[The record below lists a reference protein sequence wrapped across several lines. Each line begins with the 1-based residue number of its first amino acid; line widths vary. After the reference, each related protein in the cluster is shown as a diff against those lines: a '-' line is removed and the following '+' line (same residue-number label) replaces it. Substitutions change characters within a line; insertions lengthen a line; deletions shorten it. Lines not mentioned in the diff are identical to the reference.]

1 VASVGDDR
9 ASRRRARAVVNL
21 LVVTLVVAMFGPTA
35 SQVTPP
41 LFGDLSALADAL
53 SLAPKQRPGSADDPS
68 TRQPGERDH
77 VVATTAG
84 NAQAARGL
92 RADYPAITFPAAAAK
107 ANPANASTG
116 PTSARGFDPATSKEE
131 PAQRGP
137 YDTTY
142 RNADGTETT
151 AFSKDPVNYRK
162 ADGSWQ
168 SIDTSLVPDG
178 SGWRNAADAVTSRFA
193 GRAGGSGL
201 VSFGLDGDHVFG
213 YGLDGAQS
221 VAGQAQGSTVTYAGV
236 LADTDLRLDVQPG
249 GVKESLVLASRNAPH
264 SFLFPLQLKGLTA
277 KLVDGRVALV
287 DAAGK
292 ERASVPAGSMSD
304 ASRNPHTGDPATSA
318 GVSYHLVPGGLRVD
332 LDQNWLN
339 DPNRQ
344 YPVVVDPSVDSPNAS
359 AAMYTQN
366 GVQHDGGTELKTGF
380 DGDDNLR
387 TATYLKF
394 DGIESRLRNEKIF
407 GAQLYLVNDWSWSCQ
422 PRPVSVHAVTSPW
435 SGNPSYGPELAEAS
449 FAHGY
454 IASGQSRSDC
464 PVAGEG
470 IDLGP
475 AGRDVVQAWVNGT
488 MTNYG
493 LTVRGSDTDSYGWK
507 KFTGATTANPPK
519 LFVTHTPFNAD
530 YNITQ
535 PVPNPPVTRTQGGQ
549 IKITVTNRGVDTW
562 TPGTYKLGYRA
573 YTSAGRPVASKEAAT
588 LPGNVARGQS
598 VTLDATIQALDPG
611 DYYLDFSMLK
621 VGGPFFTDEQ
631 VPPARLVMRVY
642 NIPPVVRAQYP
653 PNGYSAPTLTPQLW
667 ADAVKVDA
675 PPNSSLQ
682 YRFEVCAQDS
692 AGNPTGCFDSGHIPT
707 DTWTVPAGKLS
718 WSKTYV
724 WRAFAFDGTDES
736 QQLPYSALL
745 TAVPQPEITSH
756 LGNAPY
762 STDSNDFDPQVGN
775 FYRSALDAAL
785 AFVGPQISVARTY
798 NSLDPRRAN
807 AFGEG
812 WATQYDM
819 AVVPDSDNSGNV
831 VVTYPD
837 GQQVRFGLN
846 PDGTYAPPDGR
857 YATLTHPSANVWDL
871 VDKAASKYEFTDNK
885 LSSIADSQ
893 SRTIALTY
901 TGGKLAAVRR
911 PSPQPGQTSLGLS
924 FTWTG
929 AHVTGVTVEQVSGTA
944 PTWNYTYDGDKLTKV
959 CDPLANC
966 TGYSYEAGSHYRSA
980 VLDGKPDSY
989 WRLGDSSGADA
1000 RSEVGVNLGADKGT
1014 YKNVTLGAAG
1024 PVAGSTAAT
1033 FDGTSSAVTL
1043 PAGTLRKDR
1052 NLAMSLWFRTAGS
1065 GPLAG
1070 YQNQPLGGDKA
1081 PTAAVPMLYVGTD
1094 GKLRGQLWTGHVAP
1108 ITTGGTVNDGK
1119 WHQVVLTG
1127 AMTTQSMYL
1136 DGKLVGS
1143 LDGAIN
1149 ALDMDKNQLGAD
1161 FVVNPGDWPGT
1172 SGGQWQYYTGDLAE
1186 VAFYEHPLGQP
1197 AVAAQFA
1204 AAGGSDELNKITL
1217 PSGKIGAAA
1226 TYDVANDRVQQYTD
1240 ENGGVWTLAVP
1251 TTTGSADNPI
1261 KVASV
1266 RDPAGRPH
1274 EYDYDPLRGR
1284 IVRSIAPLGVGVRP
1298 EDTPGGTTTTTPT
1311 PTGTCT
1317 TPTDGGPIFCG
1328 GPVGGDPTW
1337 VGGPVAGEGVRTYSY
1352 DASGYQNTITDENGD
1367 QVTLG
1372 YDKRGNVVSKKTCRT
1387 TQIDCQTAYVDY
1399 YLNAGSAT
1407 DPRNDKAIATRDGRS
1422 ANATDATYLTSLS
1435 YTATGL
1441 LDTQTTADGGK
1452 VRHTYTTGREV
1463 INPATGMSGTATGFC
1478 PCVPA
1483 GLVMTST
1490 DAMGAVTTYNY
1501 FLDGALGQATS
1512 ASGLVTKYTYDSQGR
1527 VLTQTQVSDSQ
1538 PAGVTT
1544 QFTYDVLSRVR
1555 TVTQPATTDA
1565 VTGVK
1570 HTARSTTTYDAD
1582 GNIAKTEVTDLTGGD
1597 KPRSVTYEYDS
1608 HNLVSKQTD
1617 ALGNVTS
1624 YGHDAFG
1631 NRVWTV
1637 DPAGTKTKYLYTAR
1651 NQLAEVVLAGW
1662 TGAALT
1668 GVTGP
1673 GGDGTGDTSPNN
1685 DLPLRS
1691 YAYDLGGRLVRDTD
1705 AMGRTTKY
1713 TYYADDLVHQVIQVG
1728 FHSDNTTRDIVLH
1741 DYSYDAA
1748 GKVVKDVAGGG
1759 KATTATT
1766 YDTVGR
1772 IATTTVDPANLARKT
1787 SYTYNLNGAVTSVAR
1802 TGSSSNAG
1810 TFTPS
1815 TTETVDY
1822 GYDAAGRQTS
1832 QLVHNGATNLTTSYG
1847 YDQRGLMT
1855 ATTDPRG
1862 NVPNADRTAYT
1873 TNLRYDELGRQIGAT
1888 LPPVAVES
1896 NGGQPSTQRSV
1907 VTYGLDTFGDQV
1919 ATKDPVGNISRTE
1932 YDQNARPVSQIA
1944 PSYTAPGVTTAIT
1957 PTVTLA
1963 YDSLGHVVT
1972 ETDPRGNVTKHAYDQ
1987 LGRLVRTDEPGARTS
2002 VFQYDNNGE
2011 LLQTTEPGGAT
2022 TTATYDDLG
2031 RMITA
2036 TQVERVPQPAAY
2048 TSTYGYDDIGHLTSV
2063 TTPSGAKST
2072 AAFDG
2077 AGEQTST
2084 TDAAGVTTQYGFDL
2098 AGRTVLVSDALS
2110 RNHWTKYDLAGRPVS
2125 TSDWKGDSTHL
2136 RDTSASYDPAGNL
2149 VSATDALNHTT
2160 TFSYNAANQITQQTQ
2175 PVSDSKSV
2183 TTSYGY
2189 DLAGRP
2195 SRLTDGRGNSTVTT
2209 YNSLGLAESVTEPAT
2224 ATGPAATWTAAYD
2237 AAGNV
2242 VGVTAP
2248 GGVATTSTFD
2258 ELNRLVKQSGGGAEA
2273 ATVDRV
2279 LDYDDAGRLKSV
2291 SAPGG
2296 SITVGYDDR
2305 GDTVSTTGGGADSAF
2320 TYDAD
2325 GRPATRTD
2333 ASGKAVYHYASGRL
2347 ASIQDG
2353 VTGVVQTAH
2362 YNAVGDIDNLG
2373 YSSGQARAYTYD
2385 DLGRLASDTTKTA
2398 GGSVTAS
2405 VSYGYDNADN
2415 LIEKD
2420 TAGTAGAGTNS
2431 YGYDYAGRMLS
2442 WTAGGKTLSYGWDDA
2457 GNRVQNGAK
2466 TASYDQRNR
2475 LLSDGDYTYT
2485 YTPRGTM
2492 SSRTSSGLTEHMSF
2506 DAFDRMVG
2514 DGSSSYSYDGLDRLA
2529 VRNGQTFSYSG
2540 LGDQI
2545 AGDGVSTY
2553 SRAPG
2558 GELLASGTG
2567 NDKQLAISDK
2577 HGDVVAGFAPGDG
2590 NTGLSHSAA
2599 YDPFGQVTATSGT
2612 QQSIGFQGA
2621 YTDPDTAQVHMGA
2634 RWYNPSTGDFDSR
2647 DTIQLA
2653 SSPNRY
2659 TYADSAP
2666 TNYTDPSGHCPW
2678 CIVGVVAGVI
2688 AIAGLAEAIFA
2699 PPPPQGSY
2707 NFKKGVHYIGPCG
2720 GCGGGSSPPQPGT
2733 SSGPPGGG
2741 DHGPGSGGSSS
2752 CSGNACN
2759 YGPTPAPADPAIGAR
2774 QAQQQA
2780 AQNNPMPVPQA
2791 LQQPHYTQQTPPVSA
2806 SPSLPANQVGQST
2819 NVVADNGSQAQQLQQ
2834 AVTGNQPVI
2843 QSVKDA
2849 GPSEVAP
2856 SNCST
2861 CIGGRAPLGDRLEAF
2876 GHFWLDTM
2884 SLVPGVGSA
2893 TGGLNA
2899 VWYGFEGDWANA
2911 VPAGVSAI
2919 PFASDVKFLTRLA
2932 GDADRVAPRLGDRLD
2947 SGSCIP
2953 SANSFA
2959 GDTLV
2964 EMADGSTKPIDSI
2977 EVGDQVHATDPTTGK
2992 SADEPV
2998 TDVIVGQ
3005 GLKHLV
3011 DVDVDVTDNSK
3022 SDSVTS
3028 TDNHPFW
3035 VVDLGRWVNAGQL
3048 KAGDHLLTDDGRT
3061 VIVRRLHRH
3070 DETTRVYNLTVD
3082 ALHTFYVLVAAA
3094 AVLVHNAGG
3103 DLCGPGGAAS
3113 SANAE
3118 RLRQQLSHD
3127 AGQLSGVRSR
3137 EDIFHTPSVLGG
3149 GVTPDQVAPF
3159 FENAPGWQFE
3169 GLGRGRNEGG
3179 GWVAREYASNG
3190 EPTGRMLRWNPGGGH
3205 HGEGAYWR
3213 VVGTEGDLGGIIR

>member
-1 VASVGDDR
+1 M
-9 ASRRRARAVVNL
+9 VNL
-21 LVVTLVVAMFGPTA
+21 LVVVLVVAVFGPTA
-35 SQVTPP
+35 AQVTPP
-41 LFGDLSALADAL
+41 LFGDLPALADAL
-53 SLAPKQRPGSADDPS
+53 SLAPKQRPGSADDPA
-68 TRQPGERDH
+68 TRQPGEHDH
-77 VVATTAG
+77 IVATGAG
-84 NAQAARGL
+84 NQQAARGL
-92 RADYPAITFPAAAAK
+92 RADYPSIKFPAAAPK
-107 ANPANASTG
+107 PNTASATNG
-116 PTSARGFDPATSKEE
+116 QSAVRGFDPATSKEVPTE
-131 PAQRGP
+131 SGRNQ
-137 YDTTY
+137 TTY
-142 RNADGTETT
+142 RNTDGTETT

-162 ADGSWQ
+162 PDGSWQ
-168 SIDTSLVPDG
+168 AIDTTLVSDND
-178 SGWRNAADAVTSRFA
+178 GWRNASDEVSSRFA
-193 GRAGGSGL
+193 GHAGGSGM
-201 VSFGLDGDHVFG
+201 VSFGLDGDHVFA
-213 YGLDGAQS
+213 YGLDGAQPVS
-221 VAGQAQGSTVTYAGV
+221 GQTQGSAVTYPRV
-236 LADTDLRLDVQPG
+236 LADTDLRLDVKPG

-264 SFLFPLQLKGLTA
+264 SFLFPLQLRGLTA

-292 ERASVPAGSMSD
+292 ERASIPAGSMSD
-304 ASRNPHTGDPATSA
+304 ASRNPHTGDPASST
-318 GVSYHLVPGGLRVD
+318 GVSYHLAPGGLRVD

-339 DPNRQ
+339 DPARQ

-366 GVQHDGGTELKTGF
+366 GVQNDGGTELKTGF
-380 DGDDNLR
+380 DGDDNLH

-422 PRPVSVHAVTSPW
+422 PKPVSVHAVNSEW
-435 SGNPSYGPELAEAS
+435 SGNPSVGPELAESS

-488 MTNYG
+488 MTNHG
-493 LTVRGSDTDSYGWK
+493 LAVRASDTDSYGWK
-507 KFTGATTANPPK
+507 KFTGASTANPPK
-519 LFVTHTPFNAD
+519 LFVTHTPYNAD

-535 PVPNPPVTRTQGGQ
+535 PVPTPPVTRTTSGQ
-549 IKITVTNRGVDTW
+549 IKITVTNRGLETW
-562 TPGTYKLGYRA
+562 TPTTYKLGYRV

-598 VTLDATIQALDPG
+598 VSLDATIQALDPG

-631 VPPARLVMRVY
+631 IPPARLVMRVY

-667 ADAVKVDA
+667 ADAVKIDA
-675 PPNSSLQ
+675 PPNTSLQ

-692 AGNPTGCFDSGHIPT
+692 AGNPTGCFDSGHIPS

-718 WSKTYV
+718 WSKAYV

-736 QQLPYSALL
+736 QTLPYSALL

-785 AFVGPQISVARTY
+785 AFTGPQISVARTY

-807 AFGEG
+807 AFGAG

-819 AVVPDSDNSGNV
+819 SVVPDNDNSGNV

-857 YATLTHPSANVWDL
+857 YASLTHPSDTVWDL
-871 VDKAASKYEFTDNK
+871 VDKSATKYEFVADK

-893 SRTIALTY
+893 GRTIVLTY

-911 PSPQPGQTSLGLS
+911 PSPQPGQTGLGLA
-924 FTWTG
+924 FTWAG
-929 AHVTGVTVEQVSGTA
+929 AHVTAVTVEQASGTA
-944 PTWNYTYDGDKLTKV
+944 PTWSYSYDGDKLTKV
-959 CDPLANC
+959 CDPLSDC
-966 TGYSYEAGSHYRSA
+966 TTYNYEAGSHYRSA

-989 WRLGDSSGADA
+989 WRLGDSSGPDA

-1024 PVAGSTAAT
+1024 PVAGSSAAT

-1052 NLAMSLWFRTAGS
+1052 NLAVSLWFRTAKS
-1065 GPLAG
+1065 GPLVA

-1127 AMTTQSMYL
+1127 AMTTQQMYL
-1136 DGKLVGS
+1136 DGTLVGS

-1161 FVVNPGDWPGT
+1161 FIVNPGDWPGT
-1172 SGGQWQYYTGDLAE
+1172 SGGQWQYYAGDLAE

-1204 AAGGSDELNKITL
+1204 AAGGSDELDKITL

-1226 TYDVANDRVQQYTD
+1226 TYDVTNDRVRQYTD
-1240 ENGGVWTLAVP
+1240 ANGGVWTLAVP

-1284 IVRSIAPLGVGVRP
+1284 IVRSIAPLGQGVRP
-1298 EDTPGGTTTTTPT
+1298 EDTPGATTTTTPT
-1311 PTGTCT
+1311 PTDTCT

-1352 DASGYQNTITDENGD
+1352 DSSGFQNTITDENGD
-1367 QVTLG
+1367 QVTLA

-1387 TQIDCQTAYVDY
+1387 AQTDCQTAYVDY
-1399 YLNAGSAT
+1399 FLNADSAT
-1407 DPRNDKAIATRDGRS
+1407 DPRNDKPVATRDARS
-1422 ANATDATYLTSLS
+1422 ANATDSTYLTSVS

-1452 VRHTYTTGREV
+1452 VKHTYTTGREA
-1463 INPATGMSGTATGFC
+1463 IDPATGMSGSAPGFC

-1501 FLDGALGQATS
+1501 FLDGTLAQATS

-1538 PAGVTT
+1538 PAGATT
-1544 QFTYDVLSRVR
+1544 QFTYDVLSRIR

-1582 GNIAKTEVTDLTGGD
+1582 GNVAKTEVTDLTGGD
-1597 KPRSVTYEYDS
+1597 KPRSVSYEYDA

-1617 ALGNVTS
+1617 ALGNATS

-1637 DPAGTKTKYLYTAR
+1637 DPAGTKTKFLYTAR
-1651 NQLAEVVLAGW
+1651 NQLAEVVLVGW
-1662 TGAALT
+1662 TGAALS
-1668 GVTGP
+1668 GVTGS
-1673 GGDGTGDTSPNN
+1673 GGDGNGDTSPKD

-1713 TYYADDLVHQVIQVG
+1713 TYYNDDLVHQVIQVG
-1728 FHSDNTTRDIVLH
+1728 FHSNDTTRDIVLH

-1766 YDTVGR
+1766 YDAVGR
-1772 IATTTVDPANLARKT
+1772 IATTTVDPTVLMRKT
-1787 SYTYNLNGAVTSVAR
+1787 SYTYNLNGAVTSVVR
-1802 TGSSSNAG
+1802 TGNRSNAG
-1810 TFTPS
+1810 PFSPDTA
-1815 TTETVDY
+1815 EVVDY
-1822 GYDAAGRQTS
+1822 GYDSAGRQTS
-1832 QLVHNGATNLTTSYG
+1832 QVVHNSSANLTTSYA

-1862 NVPNADRTAYT
+1862 NVANADRTAFT
-1873 TNLRYDELGRQIGAT
+1873 TSYRYDERGRQIGQT

-1896 NGGQPSTQRSV
+1896 NGGQPSTQRPATTV
-1907 VTYGLDTFGDQV
+1907 GLDTFGDQV
-1919 ATKDPVGNISRTE
+1919 AAKDPVGNISRAE
-1932 YDQNARPVSQIA
+1932 YDQDGRQVSQIA
-1944 PSYTAPGVTTAIT
+1944 PSYTAPGTTTAIT
-1957 PTVTLA
+1957 PTTTLA

-1972 ETDPRGNVTKHAYDQ
+1972 ETDPRGNATKHAYDQ
-1987 LGRLVRTDEPGARTS
+1987 LGRLVRTEEPGSRAS
-2002 VFQYDNNGE
+2002 VFQYDYDGE
-2011 LLQTTEPGGAT
+2011 LLQSTVPGGAT

-2031 RMITA
+2031 RMVTSA
-2036 TQVERVPQPAAY
+2036 ELERVPQPAAY
-2048 TSTYGYDDIGHLTSV
+2048 TTSYGYDDIGHPISV
-2063 TTPSGAKST
+2063 TTPAGEKST
-2072 AAFDG
+2072 ATFDG

-2084 TDAAGVTTQYGFDL
+2084 TDAAGVTTQYGYDL

-2110 RNHWTKYDLAGRPVS
+2110 RNHWTNYDQAGRAVS
-2125 TSDWKGDSTHL
+2125 TSDWKGGSTHL
-2136 RDTSASYDPAGNL
+2136 RDTSAAYDPAGNL
-2149 VSATDALNHTT
+2149 LSVTDALNHTT
-2160 TFSYNAANQITQQTQ
+2160 AFAYNAANQVVQQTE
-2175 PVSDSKSV
+2175 PVSDTKSV

-2189 DLAGRP
+2189 DAAGRQ
-2195 SRLTDGRGNSTVTT
+2195 SRLTDGRGNATVTT
-2209 YNSLGLAESVTEPAT
+2209 YNSLGLKESVTEPAT
-2224 ATGPAATWTAAYD
+2224 ATQPAATWTASYD

-2248 GGVATTSTFD
+2248 GGVATASTFD
-2258 ELNRLVKQSGGGAEA
+2258 ELNRMVKQTGSGAEA
-2273 ATVDRV
+2273 ATADRV
-2279 LDYDDAGRLKSV
+2279 LGYDDAGRLTSV

-2296 SITVGYDDR
+2296 TETVGYDDR
-2305 GDTVSTTGGGADSAF
+2305 GDVLSTTGSGADSTF
-2320 TYDAD
+2320 SYDAD
-2325 GRPATRTD
+2325 GRTATRSD
-2333 ASGKAVYHYASGRL
+2333 AAGKAVYHYVNGRIASV
-2347 ASIQDG
+2347 QDG
-2353 VTGVVQTAH
+2353 ITGVVQTAH
-2362 YNAVGDIDNLG
+2362 YDAAGAVDSVA
-2373 YSSGQARAYTYD
+2373 YSSGQSRGYSYD
-2385 DLGRLASDTTKTA
+2385 DLGRITSDTTKTA
-2398 GGSVTAS
+2398 GGSVLAS
-2405 VSYGYDNADN
+2405 VSYGYDAADN
-2415 LIEKD
+2415 LTEKD

-2431 YGYDYAGRMLS
+2431 YGYDYAGRMVS
-2442 WTAGGKTLSYGWDDA
+2442 WTAGGKTTSYGWDDA
-2457 GNRVQNGAK
+2457 GNRVQAGSK

-2485 YTPRGTM
+2485 YTPRGTLA
-2492 SSRTSSGLTEHMSF
+2492 SRTSSGLTEKMSF

-2514 DGSSSYSYDGLDRLA
+2514 DGSSSYTYDGLDRLA

-2545 AGDGVSTY
+2545 AGDGTSTY
-2553 SRAPG
+2553 SRAPS
-2558 GELLASGTG
+2558 GELLATGNG
-2567 NDKQLAISDK
+2567 NDKQLTISDK
-2577 HGDVVAGFAPGDG
+2577 HDDVVAGFAPGDG

-2634 RWYNPSTGDFDSR
+2634 RWYNPSAGGFDSR
-2647 DTIQLA
+2647 DSIQIA
-2653 SSPNRY
+2653 SDPNRY
-2659 TYADSAP
+2659 SYGLGAP

-2678 CIVGVVAGVI
+2678 CLIAVAVI
-2688 AIAGLAEAIFA
+2688 GISWLSTAIFA
-2699 PPPPQGSY
+2699 PAPPPDPTVRRG
-2707 NFKKGVHYIGPCG
+2707 KKNITFIRPCSG
-2720 GCGGGSSPPQPGT
+2720 NCGGGGGNNPPT
-2733 SSGPPGGG
+2733 PGGS
-2741 DHGPGSGGSSS
+2741 PGSWGGGTGAGS
-2752 CSGNACN
+2752 CSGYACDF
-2759 YGPTPAPADPAIGAR
+2759 GPAPAPPDPAIAAR

-2780 AQNNPMPVPQA
+2780 AQNNPIPVPKA
-2791 LQQPHYTQQTPPVSA
+2791 LQEPHYTQQAPPVSA
-2806 SPSLPANQVGQST
+2806 TPSLPANQVAQST
-2819 NVVADNGSQAQQLQQ
+2819 NVIADNATQAQQLQQ

-2843 QSVKDA
+2843 QTVKDA
-2849 GPSEVAP
+2849 GPSDVAP
-2856 SNCST
+2856 TDCST
-2861 CIGGRAPLGDRLEAF
+2861 CIGGRAPLGDRLEAA
-2876 GHFWLDTM
+2876 GHGILDTS
-2884 SLVPGVGSA
+2884 SLIPGLGSIA
-2893 TGGLNA
+2893 GGLNA
-2899 VWYGFEGDWANA
+2899 LWYGLEGDWANA

-2919 PFASDVKFLTRLA
+2919 PFASDVKFLSSLA
-2932 GDADRVAPRLGDRLD
+2932 GDADRIAPRLGDDAGPGGACLT
-2947 SGSCIP
+2947 G
-2953 SANSFA
+2953 ANSFA
-2959 GDTLV
+2959 GDTSV
-2964 EMADGSTKPIDSI
+2964 EMADGSTKPIDSV
-2977 EVGDQVHATDPTTGK
+2977 EVGDRVRATDPTTGK
-2992 SADEPV
+2992 TADEPV

-3011 DVDVDVTDNSK
+3011 DVDVTDDGK
-3022 SDSVTS
+3022 SGSVTA

-3035 VVDLGRWVNAGQL
+3035 VVDLGRWANAGQL
-3048 KAGDHLLTDDGRT
+3048 KAGEHLLTDDGRT
-3061 VIVRRLHRH
+3061 VVVNGLRTH

-3082 ALHTFYVLVAAA
+3082 TLHTFYVLVGADP
-3094 AVLVHNAGG
+3094 VLVHNSTCIKLYQDLSAAEAANSAVDSLRSTGRLPAEYITKDEAEKLGWQPGKALNNYAPGRQIGG
-3103 DLCGPGGAAS
+3103 DTYRNDDHLLP
-3113 SANAE
+3113 E
-3118 RLRQQLSHD
+3118 
-3127 AGQLSGVRSR
+3127 
-3137 EDIFHTPSVLGG
+3137 
-3149 GVTPDQVAPF
+3149 
-3159 FENAPGWQFE
+3159 APGRTWYEADVGISPMMKRSKQPGWRLLYSDD
-3169 GLGRGRNEGG
+3169 GL
-3179 GWVAREYASNG
+3179 
-3190 EPTGRMLRWNPGGGH
+3190 
-3205 HGEGAYWR
+3205 AYVTSDHYETFYQLPNWK
-3213 VVGTEGDLGGIIR
+3213 